1 MDLQDYIQ
9 FAAENRICY
18 LATMNGD
25 QPRVRAFLLWFADES
40 GFYFETQAPKAVC
53 KQAQAHSPVEVCFY
67 NGEADLT
74 KSKMMRVAG
83 EAEFLDDVALKTRL
97 LEDMPFLKDFGSGK
111 PEDPFYQIFRISTGE
126 ACFWTLAEQEYGRI
140 KF

>member
-1 MDLQDYIQ
+1 MGLQDYIQ
-9 FAAENRICY
+9 FATEHRICY
-18 LATMNGD
+18 LATMDGD

-40 GFYFETQAPKAVC
+40 GFYFETLAPKAVC
-53 KQAQAHSPVEVCFY
+53 KQAQAHPQVEVCFF

-74 KSKMMRVAG
+74 QSKMMRVTG
-83 EAEFLDDVALKTRL
+83 QAEFLDDSALKTKL
-97 LEDMPFLKDFGSGK
+97 FEDMPFLRSVGSGD
-111 PEDPFYQIFRISTGE
+111 PEDPFYQIFRIPTGE